1 MSGSAEFA
9 KRAARIAAAITLVL
23 GALLAWQF
31 YLSPALKSAS
41 SEAPAPEAHAATA
54 GLSEDAAP
62 VQPSA
67 HEPAAPAPVTD
78 AFSLE
83 EQWGIEVQSISLS
96 AGGFMFDFRYRV
108 VDPDKAVPLF
118 KRSTKPVL
126 VDEASGARFA
136 VPAPPK
142 VGALRASQ
150 APEAGR
156 IYFILFANPG
166 RYVKAG
172 SKVTLEIGECR
183 IEHLTVE

>member
-9 KRAARIAAAITLVL
+9 KRAARTAAAVILVL

-31 YLSPALKSAS
+31 YLSPALKSANKK
-41 SEAPAPEAHAATA
+41 APAPEAHAATEI
-54 GLSEDAAP
+54 LPQDADP
-62 VQPSA
+62 V
-67 HEPAAPAPVTD
+67 PAATDGPAVPAPV
-78 AFSLE
+78 AIALPLE
-83 EQWGIEVQSISLS
+83 EQWGIEVKSISLS

-108 VDPDKAVPLF
+108 VDPEKALPLF

-126 VDEASGARFA
+126 IDEASGARFA

-156 IYFILFANPG
+156 TYFILFANPG